1 MCDIL
6 QTRANAGKPSVIT
19 YKGKQVDLNKLRRFK
34 KEDARQQAKMRAA
47 STSIEG
53 EATIT
58 SHTIFTA
65 DNRMYEIISR
75 YPFISLT

>member
-53 EATIT
+53 EPLPHIQ
-58 SHTIFTA
+58 
-65 DNRMYEIISR
+65 
-75 YPFISLT
+75 SLQRTTGCTKLYQDTRSYR